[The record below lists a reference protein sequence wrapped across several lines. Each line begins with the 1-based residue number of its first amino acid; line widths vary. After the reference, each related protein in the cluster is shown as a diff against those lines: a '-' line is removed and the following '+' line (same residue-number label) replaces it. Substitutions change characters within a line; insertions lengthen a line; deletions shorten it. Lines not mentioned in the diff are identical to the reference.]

1 VPANPEFNPHVRQLL
16 HVAFKLAA
24 KQGTRYTDLLVAN
37 REIVARQVTENLFER
52 HMRPLYLGDEAG
64 SGAGA

>member
-1 VPANPEFNPHVRQLL
+1 ML

-52 HMRPLYLGDEAG
+52 HMRPLFLG
-64 SGAGA
+64 